1 MITIEQIKN
10 IAKDIKEDKEW
21 VNDSHTFA
29 EHKGVVNGLDRLLR
43 HLQEIEVDPSF
54 NELTWWRTYGEYVS
68 KAHSIVDAEASGYA
82 DGDGDII
89 IDDIEKFL

>member
-1 MITIEQIKN
+1 M
-10 IAKDIKEDKEW
+10 
-21 VNDSHTFA
+21 
-29 EHKGVVNGLDRLLR
+29 NGLDRLLR
-43 HLQEIEVDPSF
+43 HLQQIEGDLSF
-54 NELTWWRTYGEYVS
+54 NELAWWRTYGEYVS